1 VFGSNNEG
9 MSEYVTQY
17 EEGCRDQ
24 SRRATLGA
32 EVTELLLPLLSTQ
45 FLALEDAAT
54 RLNLTVGQ
62 LIRRTVGEFLM
73 QCNPAESPDC
83 RR

>member
-1 VFGSNNEG
+1 

-24 SRRATLGA
+24 SLGA
-32 EVTELLLPLLSTQ
+32 EVTELLLPLPSTQ

-73 QCNPAESPDC
+73 KCNPAESPDC